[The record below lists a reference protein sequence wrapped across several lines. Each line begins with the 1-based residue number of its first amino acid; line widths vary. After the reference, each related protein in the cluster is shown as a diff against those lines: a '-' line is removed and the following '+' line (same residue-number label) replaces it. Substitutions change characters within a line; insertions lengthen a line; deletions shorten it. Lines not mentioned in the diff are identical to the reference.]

1 MRATEVLLREH
12 VKHLGKCGDV
22 VRVAP
27 GYARNFLIP
36 KGMAIQATAENKKAM
51 MRRRERLDAEE
62 AALLAELDKQV
73 EVYAKVKLSTEQRTD
88 DHGRL
93 YGSVNA
99 HVIAGLL
106 KEAGH
111 EVAEKDIR
119 LAEPIKQI
127 GDHRFSIHLHAE
139 RSAEVLITVL
149 PEGGVMPVA
158 EPAPAMAEGLEE
170 GDATEAP
177 EADAE

>member
-1 MRATEVLLREH
+1 MRDTEILLREH
-12 VKHLGKCGDV
+12 VKDLGKCGDV
-22 VRVAP
+22 VRVAN
-27 GYARNFLIP
+27 GFARNYLIP
-36 KGMAIQATAENKKAM
+36 KGLGIQATAENKKAM
-51 MRRRERLDAEE
+51 IRRRERLDAEE
-62 AALLAELDKQV
+62 IALLAEVDKQV
-73 EVYAKVKLSTEQRTD
+73 DVFSKVKLSTEQRTD

-106 KEAGH
+106 GEAGFKI
-111 EVAEKDIR
+111 EEKNIR
-119 LAEPIKQI
+119 LEEPIKQI

-158 EPAPAMAEGLEE
+158 EAAPAMTEGQDE
-170 GDATEAP
+170 GEAAT
-177 EADAE
+177 ADAE

>member
-12 VKHLGKCGDV
+12 VKDLGKCGDV

-27 GYARNFLIP
+27 GFARNFLIP

-51 MRRRERLDAEE
+51 IRRRERLDAEE
-62 AALLAELDKQV
+62 IALLAEVDKQV
-73 EVYAKVKLSTEQRTD
+73 DVFSKVKLSTEQRTD

-106 KEAGH
+106 EEAGYKI
-111 EVAEKDIR
+111 EEKNIR
-119 LAEPIKQI
+119 LEEPIKQI

-158 EPAPAMAEGLEE
+158 EAAPAMAEGQ
-170 GDATEAP
+170 GDGEAAT
-177 EADAE
+177 ADAE